1 MTFEKVVVI
10 DARGHLCGRL
20 ASVVAKELLS
30 GQKVVV
36 VRAEGLEL
44 SGSMIRNKMTFA
56 RYKKKRMNSNP
67 ARGPYHQRAPARMFH
82 RMLRGMIPHKTKRG
96 EAAMER
102 VKIFEGVP
110 QPYDKM
116 KRMVVP
122 DALRVL
128 RLAPRRKYI
137 VLGDLASQFGWKCAD
152 IVNTLEDKRR
162 EKAEVYFAD
171 KKKTIANRAQAIKNK
186 ESELASVNESLAQY
200 GF

>member
-1 MTFEKVVVI
+1 MI
-10 DARGHLCGRL
+10 
-20 ASVVAKELLS
+20 AKELLS

-102 VKIFEGVP
+102 VKVFEGVP

-137 VLGDLASQFGWKCAD
+137 VLGDLASQFGWKSAD
-152 IVNTLEDKRR
+152 VVNTLEDKRR
-162 EKAEVYFAD
+162 EKAAAYFTA
-171 KKKTIANRAQAIKNK
+171 KKEALAKREKAIKNK